1 MSNRWGMYPSM
12 SLERSTILD
21 AQDLRHQIGDD
32 MARGEKQKKNGGR
45 TKTLAGVVSAT
56 IMKGLSDSGM
66 ILKKKKGG
74 W

>member
-1 MSNRWGMYPSM
+1 
-12 SLERSTILD
+12 
-21 AQDLRHQIGDD
+21 
-32 MARGEKQKKNGGR
+32 MARGEKQKKDGGR